1 MVITYEK
8 IVVKQDVKS
17 ARMGQKR
24 FTIKSQLSDVSSLTL
39 QTAAFWTGLAIHFP
53 FTLKIFMKCEDGILI
68 TVIHA

>member
-24 FTIKSQLSDVSSLTL
+24 FTIKSQLSDDSSLTL
-39 QTAAFWTGLAIHFP
+39 QTAAF
-53 FTLKIFMKCEDGILI
+53 
-68 TVIHA
+68 